1 MLLFGKLNESTARA
15 SSMVS
20 LVLCCAGI
28 FFVLTFALLTQ
39 LAWGQRIGT
48 YNQQRSKAI
57 SVDDRLH
64 SISTLIHSSWPGSQS
79 SASGFFYRIMERDP
93 KGPPSKDGL
102 VWLKIAE
109 LWLVTN
115 RHVLVSET
123 SELASSII
131 FHHRKITEKGYEW
144 VPITISGT
152 DLHSRSRFHQSDDVD
167 VAVVSVLDLL
177 VDVITLKR
185 ENETPMGFQAV
196 SKDLFPGTNKMISVG
211 VGVDALVVGYP
222 RGFYDKFS
230 KFPIVKSGVIAS
242 KWGMPFGGKPYFL
255 IDAKLFPGSSG
266 SLVISRPTDLVVQK
280 GQVYAHSSG
289 SKEFLFLGIY
299 SGEYFHNNLGI
310 VWYYHLIPTIISE
323 GKQHP
328 SKPE

>member
-79 SASGFFYRIMERDP
+79 SASGFFYHIMERDL

-123 SELASSII
+123 SELASSIT

-152 DLHSRSRFHQSDDVD
+152 DLHRRSRFHQSDDVD

-177 VDVITLKR
+177 FDVITLKR
-185 ENETPMGFQAV
+185 ENEAPMGFQAV

-222 RGFYDKFS
+222 RGFYDNFS
-230 KFPIVKSGVIAS
+230 KFPIVKSRRNRVEMGNSI
-242 KWGMPFGGKPYFL
+242 W
-255 IDAKLFPGSSG
+255 
-266 SLVISRPTDLVVQK
+266 R
-280 GQVYAHSSG
+280 
-289 SKEFLFLGIY
+289 
-299 SGEYFHNNLGI
+299 
-310 VWYYHLIPTIISE
+310 
-323 GKQHP
+323 
-328 SKPE
+328 